1 MSNDLFSQF
10 CRKGEKA
17 DALYNGGHFTEAHDA
32 YAKLLLELENSR
44 VFDSYLLSRITLGL
58 LLTHIRSG
66 KLQPAF
72 SIWNANMEESLFGI
86 GIYALEHAQT
96 SIQEMLLYDFVCAC
110 LHSFSGGNK
119 DGAASAVNQYM
130 SRICEHLREQQD
142 TQTLR
147 LAVNNW
153 KTHLKEIFGNSIPHR
168 FAEQLITAER
178 EIKGE
183 PLRPQAIG
191 FPALSA
197 WEKPEGFRE
206 MSHLISFE
214 PLEFGGSNEQ
224 PALGTNGGAARKLHK
239 K

>member
-1 MSNDLFSQF
+1 MSHDLFSAF
-10 CRKGEKA
+10 CRKGEAA
-17 DALYNGGHFTEAHDA
+17 DALYNKGLFIEAHDA

-44 VFDSYLLSRITLGL
+44 VFDSYLLSKITLGL

-66 KLQPAF
+66 KLQLAF
-72 SIWNANMEESLFGI
+72 TIWNANMEESLFGI

-96 SIQEMLLYDFVCAC
+96 SIQDMLLYDFVCAC

-130 SRICEHLREQQD
+130 SRICEHLHEQAD
-142 TQTLR
+142 SATLR
-147 LAVNNW
+147 LAISNW

-168 FAEQLITAER
+168 LAEPLITAER
-178 EIKGE
+178 DLKGE
-183 PLRPQAIG
+183 PLRLQALG
-191 FPALSA
+191 FPSLSG

-214 PLEFGGSNEQ
+214 PLEFRVSNEHHSHN
-224 PALGTNGGAARKLHK
+224 ADGATARKIQK